1 LATPHVLP
9 CHTLPLA
16 HATLDTA
23 LFAATHDTHATP
35 GPRAAADAARRSA
48 EASSAAEQALEGKL
62 RGLRATAAAL
72 KSESSSSGQQSAVV
86 AALLEAKRAG
96 EIPGVY
102 GRLGDLGAIDAK

>member
-48 EASSAAEQALEGKL
+48 EASSA
-62 RGLRATAAAL
+62 L